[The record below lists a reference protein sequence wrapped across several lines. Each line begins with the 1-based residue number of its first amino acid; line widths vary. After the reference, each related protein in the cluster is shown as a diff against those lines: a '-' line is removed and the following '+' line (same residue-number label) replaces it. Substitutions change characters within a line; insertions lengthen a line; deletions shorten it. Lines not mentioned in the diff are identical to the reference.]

1 MAGKTKLE
9 LGKKDDGMLLTA
21 EEFAE
26 ADFEEPWRYERV
38 KGRLVVMAP
47 EGQDHIVTGQPFL
60 VELCAY
66 LKSHPEIVEFVVPQ
80 AWVRP
85 DEDTDRMGDLGVFLV
100 SKRARPKIPDRVPE
114 LVVEVVSKGKRDRK
128 RDYEEKREEY
138 HRLGVKEYVIVDRF
152 EHRVTVL
159 EWKKDGYTERVLG
172 PEESYTTGLLPG
184 LSIALKVVVG

>member
-9 LGKKDDGMLLTA
+9 LGKKDDGLLLTQ

-47 EGQDHIVTGQPFL
+47 EGQDHIVAGQPFL

-66 LKSHPEIVEFVVPQ
+66 RKSHPEIVEFVVPQ

-85 DEDTDRMGDLGVFLV
+85 DEDTDRMGDIGVFLV
-100 SKRARPKIPDRVPE
+100 SKRAQPKIPDRVPE
-114 LVVEVVSKGKRDRK
+114 IVIEVVSKGKRDRK

-172 PEESYTTGLLPG
+172 PEESYTTRLLPG
-184 LSIALKVVVG
+184 LSIPLNTIIE